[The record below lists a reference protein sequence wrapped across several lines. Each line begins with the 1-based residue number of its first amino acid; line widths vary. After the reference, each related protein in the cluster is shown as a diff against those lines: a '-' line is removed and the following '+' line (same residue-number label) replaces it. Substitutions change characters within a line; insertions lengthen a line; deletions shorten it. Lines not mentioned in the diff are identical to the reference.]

1 MKTVLLFDLGKYTE
15 MRLSVVHMF
24 LGQKRL
30 LPIQKISKHY
40 LKIFFFCP
48 IREREKTFHFLT
60 KSWINFF
67 GKYAKMRPSEVHISI
82 G

>member
-40 LKIFFFCP
+40 LKVFFF
-48 IREREKTFHFLT
+48 
-60 KSWINFF
+60 
-67 GKYAKMRPSEVHISI
+67 AQ
-82 G
+82 